1 MSEFVKTDRKNAANF
16 DGNDTDNG
24 KKWQGLEDYRKKDV
38 EYWSDNTRNISSSF
52 ATRIRESSRPMSK
65 DEFEKWEDEYM
76 DSRNKVKE
84 AELRMQGDMRTN
96 LTIEERM
103 NLGINPDNTIDAR
116 AGDYFNE
123 RIKALREAIGK
134 SGGDSNGAK
143 IINDFYKTITRHIL
157 YRTPGFHDMTRL
169 DKLAQL
175 EDDREA
181 AHDQVIKYL
190 NQLNSMAEKYGVRR
204 FTPSDF
210 YTSEI
215 KGSYGIVGK
224 SRSGFDRDVVEAYYS
239 RALSGE
245 IEDEKRKEE
254 KILKHGE
261 VFYKYEN

>member
-1 MSEFVKTDRKNAANF
+1 MSEFVKTNRKNAANF
-16 DGNDTDNG
+16 DGNNTDNG

-116 AGDYFNE
+116 AGDYYRE
-123 RIKALREAIGK
+123 RITVLREAIDK
-134 SGGDSNGAK
+134 SGGDSNDLK
-143 IINDFYKTITRHIL
+143 NIEEFYKSVTNHIL
-157 YRTPGFHDMTRL
+157 YRTSGLHDITRL
-169 DKLAQL
+169 DKL
-175 EDDREA
+175 EEFENGREA
-181 AHDQVIKYL
+181 AHDEVIKRL

-204 FTPSDF
+204 LTPSDF

-215 KGSYGIVGK
+215 KSKENGIAGE

-245 IEDEKRKEE
+245 VQDAKRKEQQA
-254 KILKHGE
+254 LKHGG
-261 VFYKYEN
+261 VFYN